1 MFHSSQPAAAESQVE
16 SGPAQ
21 PLPHYRGRTRRMLPW
36 ILIGVAVVIV
46 VFLIV
51 VAMQPPEY
59 RVIRATTIAAPPAA
73 VFAQVNDFHNWD
85 AWSPWA
91 KLDPNATKTFEG
103 SSSGTGAIFT
113 WSGNKKIGEGK
124 MTIAASNPSDLI
136 RINLDFLRPFP
147 SSSTAEFSFKP
158 EGGGSQTLVT
168 WSMTGRKNF
177 ISKAFC
183 MFVNMDKMIGGDF
196 ERGLASIKA
205 VSEGAASKF

>member
-1 MFHSSQPAAAESQVE
+1 
-16 SGPAQ
+16 
-21 PLPHYRGRTRRMLPW
+21 MLPW
-36 ILIGVAVVIV
+36 ILIGVAAVIV
-46 VFLIV
+46 IFLIV

-59 RVIRATTIAAPPAA
+59 RVTRAAMIAAPPAA

-91 KLDPNATKTFEG
+91 KLDPNAAKTFEG

-136 RINLDFLRPFP
+136 RITLEFIRPFP
-147 SSSTAEFSFKP
+147 SNSTAEFSFKP

-177 ISKAFC
+177 ICKAFC
-183 MFVNMDKMIGGDF
+183 MFVNMDKMVGGDF
-196 ERGLASIKA
+196 ERGLASMKA
-205 VSEGAASKF
+205 VSEAAASVGKS